1 MSAPA
6 EDAVGWDTVELAS
19 GSYAIVGLY
28 SVKDADPAAI
38 GQEERDSVR
47 QEIAASRGRMTF
59 DSYLE
64 KLRDE
69 IGVTIVEN

>member
-1 MSAPA
+1 ES
-6 EDAVGWDTVELAS
+6 VELAS
-19 GSYAIVGLY
+19 GSYAVIGLHA
-28 SVKDADPAAI
+28 VRDADLAAI

-47 QEIAASRGRMTF
+47 QEIATSRGRTTF

-69 IGVTIVEN
+69 IGVSIVGN